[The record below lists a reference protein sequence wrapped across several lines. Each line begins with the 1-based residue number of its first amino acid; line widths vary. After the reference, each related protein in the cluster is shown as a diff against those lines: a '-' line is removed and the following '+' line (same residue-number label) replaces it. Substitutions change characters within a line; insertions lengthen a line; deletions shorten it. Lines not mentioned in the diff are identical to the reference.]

1 MYLMTTKFDASGDDR
16 DEDEESY
23 IEEMR
28 RLLFVGMTR
37 ARDELII
44 TGQYYNGKDVLE
56 DSSGKKQETLLL
68 NQFLGECFEAVGQ
81 EYDPQK
87 IAEEKAA
94 RDAAKKKQRN
104 ADRKAKIKERVEN
117 KKLAL

>member
-1 MYLMTTKFDASGDDR
+1 M
-16 DEDEESY
+16 
-23 IEEMR
+23 
-28 RLLFVGMTR
+28 
-37 ARDELII
+37 
-44 TGQYYNGKDVLE
+44 
-56 DSSGKKQETLLL
+56 